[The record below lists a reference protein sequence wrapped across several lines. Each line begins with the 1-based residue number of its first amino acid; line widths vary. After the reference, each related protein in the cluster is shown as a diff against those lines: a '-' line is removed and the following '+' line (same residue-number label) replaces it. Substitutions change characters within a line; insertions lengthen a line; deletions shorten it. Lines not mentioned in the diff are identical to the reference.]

1 MKNILIMNLGSSH
14 DVISSSH
21 LINSYKNEYPQS
33 TIELLVYKE
42 NSEIASLINNV
53 SQIHSIDRELI
64 QKLSTNPLYSD
75 AYALNSYADSLESIK
90 VTNWDN
96 IINYSNDDVSA
107 YLMLGLNSIERTGTY
122 INTSGVAKTTDKW
135 SNYQNFVASKMKRH
149 TINRSALRCHMTKI
163 PLYKDIEKLKIDP
176 DYSVVAAQ
184 NFSKVRQMKGSP
196 ATFIVGINLEVS
208 YDGYS
213 LDYDTCVDLIEAI
226 EESSDYKAV
235 LLLNG
240 KNYQR
245 KLANDL
251 NQKFDNKLI
260 SINVDTPAIT
270 SVIPNLDAI
279 ISTSSDQLLI
289 ADVMEVKCIEVRE
302 NSNKVRSPIVT
313 NSENYVIY
321 KEDAHALSSDIILAL
336 NEEFGTELP
345 ISTLNSVN
353 PTFKIIEDNYG
364 VLATQIRGSLDIK
377 SELRYHLERSVHLQ
391 MMGYPKN
398 EELISHIKENTDS
411 TQLTEFISS
420 LKSELTG
427 TVKILLATLRS
438 LKGVRGSKS
447 NLENFITYLDTLIM
461 SGREDTF
468 IGSLIRNFEGQIE
481 NIDSE
486 DIDSNMKMIE
496 NHLFELKNNCQLI
509 TNIMTEVITDSPS
522 IGSRV
527 KRNDV
532 NQSLES

>member
-33 TIELLVYKE
+33 NIELLVYKE
-42 NSEIASLINNV
+42 HKEVASLINNV
-53 SQIHSIDRELI
+53 IKVHSIDRELI
-64 QKLSTNPLYSD
+64 QKITTNPLYSD
-75 AYALNSYADSLESIK
+75 AYALNTYADSLEMIK
-90 VTNWDN
+90 TTNWDN
-96 IINYSNDDVSA
+96 VINYSNDNVSS
-107 YLMLGLNSIERTGTY
+107 YLMLALNSIDRTGTF
-122 INTSGVAKTTDKW
+122 INPTGVAKTTDKW
-135 SNYQNFVASKMKRH
+135 SNYQNFVASKMNRQ
-149 TINRSALRCHMTKI
+149 TIDRASLRCHMAKT
-163 PLYKDIEKLKIDP
+163 PFHKDIEKFKIDP

-196 ATFIVGINLEVS
+196 ATFIVGINLESS
-208 YDGYS
+208 YEGFS
-213 LDYDTCVDLIEAI
+213 LDYDTCVDILEAI
-226 EESSDYKAV
+226 EDSSDYKAV

-245 KLANDL
+245 KLANEL
-251 NQKFDNKLI
+251 NQKFENKLI

-279 ISTSSDQLLI
+279 ISTSTDQLVI
-289 ADVMEVKCIEVRE
+289 ADAMEVKCIEIRE
-302 NSNKVRSPIVT
+302 NSNKSRTPVVA
-313 NSENYVIY
+313 NAENYVIY
-321 KEDAHALSSDIILAL
+321 KEDSYALSSDIILAL

-353 PTFKIIEDNYG
+353 PTFKIIEDDYG
-364 VLATQIRGSLDIK
+364 VLATQIRGDLNIQ

-391 MMGYPKN
+391 IMGYPKN
-398 EELISHIKENTDS
+398 EDLISHIKENTD
-411 TQLTEFISS
+411 TAQLTEFIST
-420 LKSELTG
+420 LKSELTS

-438 LKGVRGSKS
+438 LKGVKSSKN
-447 NLENFITYLDTLIM
+447 NLESFISYLDTLIM

-509 TNIMTEVITDSPS
+509 TNIMTEIVTDSPAS
-522 IGSRV
+522 AVTRSNERV
-527 KRNDV
+527 E
-532 NQSLES
+532 QSL